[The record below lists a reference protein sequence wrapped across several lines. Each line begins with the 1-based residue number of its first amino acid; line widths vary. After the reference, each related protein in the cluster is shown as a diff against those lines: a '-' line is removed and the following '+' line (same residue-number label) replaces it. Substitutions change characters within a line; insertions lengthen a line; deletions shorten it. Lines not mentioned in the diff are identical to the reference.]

1 MMFFHGD
8 YPEKPTLH
16 MGSEFCQDS
25 LTIRAA
31 QFVQAHLFCH
41 GGSEFHLHLRGRRR
55 RPAVRAFYQKQP
67 FNVKM
72 LWNDPYLK

>member
-1 MMFFHGD
+1 MERIECPQGRCQQTDPASCQPIMMFFHGD

-41 GGSEFHLHLRGRRR
+41 GGSEFHLG
-55 RPAVRAFYQKQP
+55 
-67 FNVKM
+67 
-72 LWNDPYLK
+72 